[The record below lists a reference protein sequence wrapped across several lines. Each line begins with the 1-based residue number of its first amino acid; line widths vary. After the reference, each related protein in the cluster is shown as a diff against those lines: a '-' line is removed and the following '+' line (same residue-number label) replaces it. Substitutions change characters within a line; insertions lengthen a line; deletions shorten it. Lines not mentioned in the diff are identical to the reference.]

1 MTVHVLTPVHN
12 RCVVTESFISDL
24 FDQDIDEGL
33 RIVIIDDGS
42 KDGTGEMLRA
52 RAQEAPPHAT
62 LSVINGDGSWW
73 WARSMA
79 TAISACRP
87 HIGED
92 DVVVFMNDD
101 ISVPSGTLT
110 ELARSCRERSAVIS
124 ASVRDVDN
132 PTTLLDRGALLH
144 PMTLTVEP
152 LPLDYSLGN
161 FASLAV
167 ASGRTTVY
175 PAKVFMKGVNIDYRR
190 LPHHLADLEFSI
202 RASELGFPILLAE
215 DIHVLSENNFT
226 SQQSPASLWRRL
238 THVSSPDR
246 LLSYWAFWRSVLPEI
261 PRSLLAWRLIRYRL
275 LPNLVLL
282 FPGVRRLIERRIA
295 KKKAHEGAT

>member
-1 MTVHVLTPVHN
+1 MTVHILTPVHN
-12 RCVVTESFISDL
+12 RCDLTERFISDL
-24 FDQDIDEGL
+24 YSQEIDEDL
-33 RIVIIDDGS
+33 RIVIVNDGS
-42 KDGTGEMLRA
+42 TDGTADMLTQQMRA
-52 RAQEAPPHAT
+52 APRGAV
-62 LSVINGDGSWW
+62 LSVIDGNGSWW
-73 WARSMA
+73 WAEAMA
-79 TAISACRP
+79 RAIDLARP
-87 HIGED
+87 NIDTD

-101 ISVPSGTLT
+101 ISVPVTAVSALSST
-110 ELARSCRERSAVIS
+110 CRQHKCITQAVLRQ
-124 ASVRDVDN
+124 VDDVE
-132 PTTLLDRGALLH
+132 TVLDRGARIDGR
-144 PMTLTVEP
+144 TLSVLP
-152 LPLDYSLGN
+152 LPTDVSRNGLTPVD
-161 FASLAV
+161 V
-167 ASGRTTVY
+167 APGRTVAF
-175 PAKVFMKGVNIDYRR
+175 PGVVFTRGLNIDYWR

-226 SQQSPASLWRRL
+226 SQRSPASLWRRL

-246 LLSYWAFWRSVLPEI
+246 LLSYWAFWQSVLPEI